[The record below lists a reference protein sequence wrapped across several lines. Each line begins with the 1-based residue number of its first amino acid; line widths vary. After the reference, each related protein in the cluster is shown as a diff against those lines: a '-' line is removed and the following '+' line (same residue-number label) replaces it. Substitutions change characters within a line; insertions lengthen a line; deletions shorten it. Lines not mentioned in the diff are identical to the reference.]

1 MPDHDKTGAAEQQSR
16 VVDLTD
22 AAPPSSAELRSD
34 VDLMVAEVEA
44 ATRRIAPLLR
54 DATALLAQVDRMVC
68 DFATADGPDRVDDRY
83 WSAVRSS
90 GHDHLFDALQ
100 QLSVLADAYVVVHDR
115 HAAVHEVAV
124 G

>member
-1 MPDHDKTGAAEQQSR
+1 MPDHDETSAPDQHVE

-22 AAPPSSAELRSD
+22 VTPASSTELRSD

-68 DFATADGPDRVDDRY
+68 DYAAAGGPDRVDERY
-83 WSAVRSS
+83 WAAVQSS
-90 GHDHLFDALQ
+90 GHEHLFDALQ
-100 QLSVLADAYVVVHDR
+100 QLSVLADAYVVVDDH
-115 HAAVHEVAV
+115 HPAVQEATV
-124 G
+124 

>member
-1 MPDHDKTGAAEQQSR
+1 MPDHDETNALDQHGE

-22 AAPPSSAELRSD
+22 ATPTSSAELRSE
-34 VDLMVAEVEA
+34 VDLMVAEVDA

-68 DFATADGPDRVDDRY
+68 DFASAGDPDRVDERY
-83 WSAVRSS
+83 WAAVQSS
-90 GHDHLFDALQ
+90 GHEHLFDALQ

-115 HAAVHEVAV
+115 HTAAQEVAM
-124 G
+124 